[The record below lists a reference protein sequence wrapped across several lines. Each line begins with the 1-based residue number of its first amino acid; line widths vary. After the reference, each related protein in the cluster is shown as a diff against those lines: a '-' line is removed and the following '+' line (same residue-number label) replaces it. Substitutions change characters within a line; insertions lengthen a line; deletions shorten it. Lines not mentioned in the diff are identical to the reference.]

1 MFQTWSSPASLTKAG
16 ADADSGKPVNLSFRH
31 TNDNAAYSSA
41 LKCRYLSGDPKV
53 RSATIAVA
61 NPFPPETVSPVAPP
75 DQRAGIGI
83 GGVHGRGTVG
93 FTMSR
98 GAQLIATGKLS
109 KPGILTPLDVAYDDV
124 LPALERHGIRVKIT
138 RE

>member
-1 MFQTWSSPASLTKAG
+1 MFQTWPSPASSTKAG
-16 ADADSGKPVNLSFRH
+16 ADPDSGKPVNLSFRH

-83 GGVHGRGTVG
+83 GGVHGREPLRR
-93 FTMSR
+93 SR
-98 GAQLIATGKLS
+98 SFNMPAKSATWVSSALS
-109 KPGILTPLDVAYDDV
+109 RADYGNASQS
-124 LPALERHGIRVKIT
+124 A
-138 RE
+138 